1 MSFHNFVP
9 NDRAIRGV
17 RSLLGLNLNFCPT
30 PQPLDPRALQQALPG
45 FVRSLRLQYQFR
57 NSTASIPV
65 PSKLYVPNTTYLPR
79 HASHELE
86 EFLRAF
92 KRCIERYEWTS
103 TKKRNLLRPQ
113 LQILK
118 RLRSEN
124 DLAIVHSDKNL
135 GPALLERA
143 HYINLCLDHLT
154 DQQTYR
160 LICSPRVAIIQ
171 HLHGAVRAFR
181 RYLDL
186 KFRCKRSCPELKII
200 DAYLSEKSL
209 SYFYGLVK
217 LHKPELCIRPIVS
230 TCSSPLEGISKW
242 LDFRLQHYYRSLPSY
257 LRDSTQF
264 VDEIRDRMPL
274 PCETMVTLDI
284 VSLYTSIP
292 TEVAIDIVL
301 ADLAQHNDPWLP
313 AIKLGL
319 QLVMQHNYFEF
330 GDTLWLQRQGTAMGT
345 SVAPAFASLYVAHF
359 EAIVRREF
367 SAHMAY
373 YRRFIDDIFILWFDA
388 DLDPA
393 LPSLMAFKDRLSEL
407 SRLNFT
413 ITTSPSEINFLDL
426 TVLRTHHVK
435 LRMTL
440 PSSIHV
446 PFRSRSTCIS
456 TFRQKAHILLECLK
470 APSLASFKHIGIR
483 TALPK
488 TVQPLLRPS
497 SSALS
502 FVVIKLDISD
512 LSSALL
518 FAKQRTTA
526 PAFATLWHVTGPG
539 MSSSNSPLT
548 PTAPPNAHY
557 GPPSGFPNLMRL
569 WNATDLVGSS
579 CVTPDHPTCHNL
591 SAPNAFVIILP

>member
-1 MSFHNFVP
+1 M
-9 NDRAIRGV
+9 
-17 RSLLGLNLNFCPT
+17 
-30 PQPLDPRALQQALPG
+30 
-45 FVRSLRLQYQFR
+45 
-57 NSTASIPV
+57 
-65 PSKLYVPNTTYLPR
+65 
-79 HASHELE
+79 
-86 EFLRAF
+86 
-92 KRCIERYEWTS
+92 
-103 TKKRNLLRPQ
+103 
-113 LQILK
+113 
-118 RLRSEN
+118 
-124 DLAIVHSDKNL
+124 
-135 GPALLERA
+135 
-143 HYINLCLDHLT
+143 
-154 DQQTYR
+154 
-160 LICSPRVAIIQ
+160 
-171 HLHGAVRAFR
+171 RAFR

-426 TVLRTHHVK
+426 TVLRYTSCQTPDDTAVFHTRTFQKPLNLHLYLPAKSAHPTGVLK
-435 LRMTL
+435 STIFGLVQTYWHQNSLAKDRAAIIKALFERLILRGHKARHIRPIFRAAIRKATNNSPGICDLMARN
-440 PSSIHV
+440 
-446 PFRSRSTCIS
+446 RSRNVFFELPFDPNGPSQRTLRT
-456 TFRQKAHILLECLK
+456 TFRFPQLN
-470 APSLASFKHIGIR
+470 
-483 TALPK
+483 ALMERNRLGRIIMCY
-488 TVQPLLRPS
+488 TR
-497 SSALS
+497 
-502 FVVIKLDISD
+502 
-512 LSSALL
+512 
-518 FAKQRTTA
+518 
-526 PAFATLWHVTGPG
+526 
-539 MSSSNSPLT
+539 
-548 PTAPPNAHY
+548 PPNLSQLI
-557 GPPSGFPNLMRL
+557 GTKRL
-569 WNATDLVGSS
+569 R
-579 CVTPDHPTCHNL
+579 DHPTLTPATLLVQRPRLENPT
-591 SAPNAFVIILP
+591 PNP